1 MKDWNARR
9 RLKTTAKLVLL
20 SQKRT
25 KDIASVVS
33 SRMLTRHDTKGAEAG
48 GAAPSVATVP
58 EASGDESEG
67 RVAEPTA
74 AE

>member
-25 KDIASVVS
+25 KDVASVVS
-33 SRMLTRHDTKGAEAG
+33 SRMLTRQDTKGAEAG
-48 GAAPSVATVP
+48 GGAPSVATVP
-58 EASGDESEG
+58 EAPGDESES
-67 RVAEPTA
+67 RMAEPTA